1 MTQLP
6 MGDELCGRCS
16 CKEMML
22 TRTEHKRDVW
32 HFCNGERPRRWFAQ
46 GVLGVIFQGSREGRG
61 GDFGRGPAQ
70 TRLRASQGPGS
81 RACVTEQTVYGDPGE
96 IYSFGTAYRASLAGF
111 LL

>member
-70 TRLRASQGPGS
+70 TRLRASGAGKPLVGGGERTYRLACGHSTS
-81 RACVTEQTVYGDPGE
+81 RA
-96 IYSFGTAYRASLAGF
+96 
-111 LL
+111 